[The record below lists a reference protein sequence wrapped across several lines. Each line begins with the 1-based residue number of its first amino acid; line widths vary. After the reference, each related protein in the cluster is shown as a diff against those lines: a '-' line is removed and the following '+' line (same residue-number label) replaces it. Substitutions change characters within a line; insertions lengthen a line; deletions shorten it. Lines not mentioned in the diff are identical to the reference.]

1 MAIMDT
7 YMIYQ
12 FIKKLVTPFSQMTAF
27 KYGIIDQ
34 NGNFLRKRSDLK
46 TTDEKNALGL
56 FDIVVINLKRL
67 LEKIPGGRSQL
78 ASYAAALILTRQIGL
93 KEENLPDV
101 LFNLEESLNH
111 TMKEV
116 EHLIEDAPMMSS
128 GSGIVYGT
136 RPGETIVTKKSAKT
150 YKQKN
155 STEAPAILKRKPVE
169 ESTLEYHQT
178 LNPKIWDD
186 GQLKEQVRGKLIQ
199 IAEAWRDFAKIDSTL
214 VQDMIITGGNV
225 NYNYTDQSDID
236 LHLVINRDMI
246 NPNRSLVDEYLQDKK
261 ILWTLSHQ
269 NINIYGYPVELY
281 AQDADEQPHFGQGV
295 YSVKTNSWIQYP
307 QNLNLNFTMDHHL
320 QQKVEFYKQM
330 IDRMIDQQATNG
342 TFDMIKQRI
351 RKMRGDSIAKNGEFA
366 FGNLVFKELRNQ
378 GYLDKM
384 DMYQKSSYDKA
395 LSLS

>member
-1 MAIMDT
+1 MAIMDI

-12 FIKKLVTPFSQMTAF
+12 FIRKLVTPFSQMLAF

-46 TTDEKNALGL
+46 TTDERNALGL

-93 KEENLPDV
+93 KEENLSNV

-199 IAEAWRDFAKIDSTL
+199 IAEAWRDFAKIDPTL

-281 AQDADEQPHFGQGV
+281 AQDADEQPHFGQGM

-307 QNLNLNFTMDHHL
+307 QNLNLNFAMDHHL

-330 IDRMIDQQATNG
+330 IDKMIDQQATNG

-384 DMYQKSSYDKA
+384 DTYQKSSYDKA